1 MHVAY
6 HRNTMKCCRYEN
18 SEWMLRQMCIQFFG
32 STVTWKLL
40 WNHRGTNWMGWI
52 WLLRVLKS
60 FWKTIDCHFWAI
72 YWCVSNEEKTKI
84 EM

>member
-52 WLLRVLKS
+52 WLL
-60 FWKTIDCHFWAI
+60 
-72 YWCVSNEEKTKI
+72 
-84 EM
+84 